1 MPHCSEGEYDDAH
14 HAACGCK
21 HPILNNMVSDRHNAA
36 VHKLVDDIHKA
47 HHESPWHLI
56 VHAGVKYNEH
66 ATPGSKLPST
76 TIPQWALPGCTECPD
91 VVLLLGWDE
100 TMPIPS
106 DNSLVEFV
114 IADLTYCRGDCS
126 LAAISR
132 KQNKYDGIADRLRA
146 RGFRVRGFTEHSLL
160 PKEGREVYA
169 THIAVLALGISG
181 EVYKATHHVMSAL
194 GLDAQAISKLTKALH
209 VHGLTQTD
217 SILALNSQVSR
228 QYNSEWGQRPHHH
241 QYICH
246 STSADWAPARRHHRN
261 CTTSACWGR
270 LGGGDRCV
278 RSRSLLTRL
287 SSVRRFAG

>member
-1 MPHCSEGEYDDAH
+1 
-14 HAACGCK
+14 
-21 HPILNNMVSDRHNAA
+21 
-36 VHKLVDDIHKA
+36 
-47 HHESPWHLI
+47 
-56 VHAGVKYNEH
+56 
-66 ATPGSKLPST
+66 
-76 TIPQWALPGCTECPD
+76 
-91 VVLLLGWDE
+91 
-100 TMPIPS
+100 MPIPS

-217 SILALNSQVSR
+217 SILSTRKFLDNTIQSGDSGPTII
-228 QYNSEWGQRPHHH
+228 N
-241 QYICH
+241 
-246 STSADWAPARRHHRN
+246 TSATPHQPTGPQPAVIIATAPHPP
-261 CTTSACWGR
+261 
-270 LGGGDRCV
+270 
-278 RSRSLLTRL
+278 
-287 SSVRRFAG
+287 AGEG